1 MSKGGGGGVGSG
13 LGINFLWYRFGR
25 ASLIERRISEI
36 ILIAENMLKFL
47 SKLATISA
55 IISHV
60 ASVFFFS
67 GRVAKVSDR

>member
-1 MSKGGGGGVGSG
+1 MGSG
-13 LGINFLWYRFGR
+13 LQINFLWYRFGR
-25 ASLIERRISEI
+25 ASLIERMSSGI
-36 ILIAENMLKFL
+36 ILIAQNMLKFL

>member
-1 MSKGGGGGVGSG
+1 MGSG
-13 LGINFLWYRFGR
+13 LEINFLWYRFGR
-25 ASLIERRISEI
+25 TSLIERRSSGM

-67 GRVAKVSDR
+67 GRVAKVSDL